1 MSSELASQ
9 KKISGHLV
17 EEEFAKLIGADLNK
31 GSKQAKRDVMDRQ
44 HNSFSVKSGSW
55 WQIFLYSKTHWEKN
69 TVFKGLGKI
78 SKLMIECLDA
88 FPAKR
93 SEYTKS
99 KDKYKV
105 LLAKPMQRLLKELA
119 KPNILP
125 AFLIKSIFNDGEV
138 AFLAIKR
145 EDENFHVFSRDDVI
159 RTLHKNFTLANSVAR
174 RPGEHDAQKVLFKL
188 KNFKGIPV
196 NTGEIEVRNDSDIH
210 YKEMKCRFNAGK
222 IFNLLSTEIGGKK
235 KYKRRVYVYG
245 SAAKKLK

>member
-1 MSSELASQ
+1 MSSEVASQ

-17 EEEFAKLIGADLNK
+17 EEEFAKLIGGQVNK
-31 GSKQAKRDVMDRQ
+31 GSKQAKKDVIDKQ
-44 HNSFSVKSGSW
+44 HNFHSVKSGSW

-93 SEYTKS
+93 SEYTKNKS
-99 KDKYKV
+99 KYKV
-105 LLAKPMQRLLKELA
+105 LLAKPMQKLLKELK
-119 KPNILP
+119 KPRIMP
-125 AFLIKSIFNDGEV
+125 AFLSKAIFNDGEV
-138 AFLAIKR
+138 EFLTIKR
-145 EDENFHVFSRDDVI
+145 KDNSFHVFSRNDVI
-159 RTLHKNFTLANSVAR
+159 NTLCKNFILANSLAR
-174 RPGEHDAQKVLFKL
+174 RPGQHDAQKVLFKL
-188 KNFKGIPV
+188 QNSKGTPV
-196 NTGEIEVRNDSDIH
+196 NTGEIEVRSESDVH
-210 YKEMKCRFNAGK
+210 YVRMKCRFNAGK